1 MFCVGIPLRDTEWIC
16 RGEGSMKTT
25 LVKFHWCLLTANF
38 AWHFT
43 NRKCI
48 RRFYKRFMCFVKY
61 SSFRSKWIC
70 IYLRFMILKHCQTIH
85 FFKYCT
91 LIFIIYR
98 MSLIFTYI
106 CKDHCKIAHF
116 NDFYLNTCLK
126 NPLALGFVSDWF
138 SLFNPHIMHRLLSPT
153 NFWKMSE
160 KSVQRFTLDLPKH
173 FWNFISFIY
182 SKCQSRKTSIPASTS
197 GEEC

>member
-16 RGEGSMKTT
+16 RGEGSMTTT

-116 NDFYLNTCLK
+116 NDFYLKTCLK
-126 NPLALGFVSDWF
+126 NPLATTISLYINNNVS
-138 SLFNPHIMHRLLSPT
+138 NV
-153 NFWKMSE
+153 SE
-160 KSVQRFTLDLPKH
+160 QF
-173 FWNFISFIY
+173 FFFCIIS
-182 SKCQSRKTSIPASTS
+182 
-197 GEEC
+197 EL

>member
-16 RGEGSMKTT
+16 RGEGSMTTT

-85 FFKYCT
+85 FFNYCT

-126 NPLALGFVSDWF
+126 NPLATTISLYINNNVSNVSEQF
-138 SLFNPHIMHRLLSPT
+138 SFASSLSYRKFSNFTGIFYLFFAKEFENFERIICKEKSLFRSSSGKNTEVLS
-153 NFWKMSE
+153 
-160 KSVQRFTLDLPKH
+160 
-173 FWNFISFIY
+173 
-182 SKCQSRKTSIPASTS
+182 
-197 GEEC
+197 